1 MAVTRNREDTIAA
14 FEALAIPLEKQVYHV
29 CLNMMGN
36 REDAEDCAQETML
49 KAFRGFARFEG
60 RSKFSTWLYSIA
72 TNVCL
77 DALRTRRDAVSLEV
91 LQEAGWEVADEAP
104 EAYERLE
111 AAERRRLLKAA
122 LKELPPDF
130 KAALTLVDLQ
140 GLPYQE
146 AAEALELPLG
156 TVKSRVSRARNQLLV
171 ILSRQP
177 ELFGQNPRHNG
188 ERREKR

>member
-1 MAVTRNREDTIAA
+1 MAATRNREDTAHA
-14 FEALAIPLEKQVYHV
+14 FEAQALPLERQVYYL
-29 CLNMMGN
+29 CLNMMGS
-36 REDAEDCAQETML
+36 REDAEDCAQEAML
-49 KAFRGFARFEG
+49 KAFRGFSRFEG

-77 DALRTRRDAVSLEV
+77 DALRARRDAVSLE
-91 LQEAGWEVADEAP
+91 LMMESGFEVPDDAP

-111 AAERRRLLKAA
+111 ASERRRLLKAA

-130 KAALTLVDLQ
+130 KAALTLVDLH

-146 AAEALELPLG
+146 AADALGLPLG
-156 TVKSRVSRARNQLLV
+156 TVKSRVSRARSQLLV

-177 ELFGQNPRHNG
+177 ELFGQSPRHNG
-188 ERREKR
+188 ERREQQ